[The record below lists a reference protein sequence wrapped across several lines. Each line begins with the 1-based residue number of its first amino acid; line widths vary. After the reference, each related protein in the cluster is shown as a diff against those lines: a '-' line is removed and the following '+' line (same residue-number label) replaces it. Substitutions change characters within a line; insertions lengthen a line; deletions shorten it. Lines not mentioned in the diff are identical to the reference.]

1 MCIRDSYYAY
11 VNDSKVDTL
20 KMESEALSKSFTKLK
35 YRYICDLGWHDEGD
49 VISLHSEDST
59 SLNVSA
65 YRLNETVM
73 AGAIDILSQES
84 MTVDSFDS
92 THIKGHIDVSR
103 PGELILSVPY
113 EPGWKIL
120 VDGEKVQAGLFD
132 DTFISLSLEPVSYTH
147 LRHTGPG
154 NWIPHPHS
162 RNRSYCPRCAACSAS
177 RKEKEHTDDTYRNA

>member
-1 MCIRDSYYAY
+1 MVRALGLDEALFSSVGTEQDGAATVITAQQSGHYYAY

-103 PGELILSVPY
+103 PGGTDS
-113 EPGWKIL
+113 
-120 VDGEKVQAGLFD
+120 QR
-132 DTFISLSLEPVSYTH
+132 SL
-147 LRHTGPG
+147 
-154 NWIPHPHS
+154 
-162 RNRSYCPRCAACSAS
+162 
-177 RKEKEHTDDTYRNA
+177 